1 MDQLP
6 AHFQIIKGFFKQF
19 SKISKVFLICAPVI
33 VISYLVIHYTPT
45 TLAVG
50 NLQDLRAVVN
60 NKNVQA
66 EDVEMDVTFR
76 LPYTAEQI
84 SSTDYVIIDL
94 SQFTDITNASSI
106 DGSYSGTATY
116 NIVGD
121 EVQISGITVL
131 PGTTITIQGITVTNP
146 PIEGQ
151 DYVTVIIAED
161 SGGTIIKNIGTVITN
176 SSNNTVSI
184 SATIDPPVS
193 SLSISGYT
201 APGTFVT
208 FTQNGSVIGTDSAG
222 PTGFY
227 SQVFTGLQPTTHSIR
242 IYGVDQA
249 ARATTPV
256 FMEIYTPI
264 YTQTDVTDVILPP
277 TIELSAT
284 QVAQGDNLTVF
295 GSTVPDADFTLFTES
310 PLRTYANTADSTGNW
325 TYTITDTASYSPGD
339 YRTYSIAQSGSL
351 QSLASTGLAFS
362 ITVSGT
368 ITPTPAACD
377 ISQGDLS
384 CDSSVNLTD
393 FSILMFYWGT
403 NQPAGDINS
412 DGSVNLSD
420 FSIMMF
426 YWGT

>member
-1 MDQLP
+1 MADKFSSIQP
-6 AHFQIIKGFFKQF
+6 VNKFFKR
-19 SKISKVFLICAPVI
+19 V
-33 VISYLVIHYTPT
+33 VISRVILLISLLSLSSLLLFLNST

-50 NLQDLRAVVN
+50 NLQNLRAVVN

-66 EDVEMDVTFR
+66 TDVEMEITFR

-84 SSTDYVIIDL
+84 SGTNYIIIDL
-94 SQFTDITNASSI
+94 SQFTDITTATAI
-106 DGSYSGTATY
+106 DGSYSGTASY
-116 NIVGD
+116 NVVGS
-121 EVQISGITVL
+121 EVHITGITVL

-146 PIEGQ
+146 INEGQ
-151 DYVTVIIAED
+151 DYVTVIVAED
-161 SGGTIIKNIGTVITN
+161 SNGSIIKNIGTVLTS
-176 SSNNTVSI
+176 SSNNTVSV
-184 SATIDPPVS
+184 SATIDPPVA

-208 FTQNGSVIGTDSAG
+208 FTQNGSVIGTDAAG

-249 ARATTPV
+249 GRATTPV

-284 QVAQGDNLTVF
+284 QVAQGNNLTVF
-295 GSTVPDADFTLFTES
+295 GTTVPDADFTLFTES
-310 PLRTYANTADSTGNW
+310 PLRTYSDTADSTGNW
-325 TYTITDTASYSPGD
+325 TYTITDTADYSPGD
-339 YRTYSIAQSGSL
+339 YRTYAIAQSGAL

-368 ITPTPAACD
+368 ITPTPAACN
-377 ISQGDLS
+377 ISRGDLS

-403 NQPAGDINS
+403 SQPAGDINS
-412 DGSVNLSD
+412 DGNVNLSD